1 MSIDGKFGSNEGTF
15 FGGPKSYFQSIQ
27 VGTVE
32 LSSRSNDG
40 EYTPVTVDQTNP
52 IQKQKDLVFNSDP
65 YVIRCSI
72 SGNDFDT
79 PEKDKTKLANC
90 FPLMPKFGAPI
101 PKVGESV
108 IIFLTNP
115 NDKYTDRFY
124 IGPIISDLTSLNNQ
138 QLLGGSTTS
147 LSFGYY
153 KDPNRLTNNEKSKGI
168 YSEYDYDNTFVING
182 RNNADI
188 VFKNSEVLIRAGK
201 FVENK
206 SNEFNKINPAYIQV
220 KNGFTFTDDINN
232 AVVSITG
239 FGTPS
244 KPKKI
249 SVNNIVADKINLLTY
264 NGSPTF
270 DLTNRD
276 LINNKTPYITDDE
289 LNTILTTAHPLVFG
303 DILLEYL
310 VALRLA
316 FQNHVHNHF
325 GAEIPTDRK
334 DKGSSVQ
341 DFRKLATE
349 LETKMLSKNIR
360 IN

>member
-1 MSIDGKFGSNEGTF
+1 MSIDGKFGTGEGTF
-15 FGGPKSYFQSIQ
+15 FGAPKSFFQSIQ
-27 VGTVE
+27 IGTVV
-32 LSSRSNDG
+32 LSSRGENG

-52 IQKQKDLVFNSDP
+52 IQKQKDLVFNTDP
-65 YVIRCSI
+65 YIIRCYI
-72 SGNDFDT
+72 AGNEFDT
-79 PEKDKTKLANC
+79 PEKDTTKLPNC
-90 FPLMPKFGAPI
+90 FPLMPKFGAVI

-115 NDKYTDRFY
+115 DDKYTDRFY
-124 IGPIISDLTSLNNQ
+124 IGPITSNLTSLNKQ
-138 QLLGGSTTS
+138 SLYGGSISS
-147 LSFGYY
+147 LSFGFY
-153 KDPNRLTNNEKSKGI
+153 KDPIRLTNNEKSKGI
-168 YSEYDYDNTFVING
+168 YPEYDDDNVSTLYG

-206 SNEFNKINPAYIQV
+206 PDEFNKTNPAYIQV
-220 KNGFTFTDDINN
+220 KNGFTFKDDLNN
-232 AVVSITG
+232 AIVAISG
-239 FGTPS
+239 FGAPS

-276 LINNKTPYITDDE
+276 LIKNKTPYITDDE
-289 LNTILTTAHPLVFG
+289 LNNILNTAHPMVFG

-310 VALRLA
+310 IALRQA

-341 DFRKLATE
+341 DFKKLATE